1 MLCSNTNKF
10 QKTAYAYKL
19 QIKTQYVLILKKFI
33 QQMNVTDCIFFSFL
47 FFFSVS
53 LITLLLS
60 FLQMCFAP
68 EGWTVITVK
77 FSINII
83 S

>member
-1 MLCSNTNKF
+1 M
-10 QKTAYAYKL
+10 TAYAYKL
-19 QIKTQYVLILKKFI
+19 QIKTLYVLLLKRFI
-33 QQMNVTDCIFFSFL
+33 KQMTVTDCIFFSFI
-47 FFFSVS
+47 FVS

-68 EGWTVITVK
+68 KGWTVITVK